1 MQVLLVPTTEV
12 LLTSRDKDSGTSYA
26 DLSGSE
32 EFLASHV
39 LRVPGG
45 VGPNNQIRDASSF
58 RETRGKA
65 KQFTTANGRTVIV
78 KDAFIYSNKG
88 ARAPRQVSKLQADT
102 AQASRRSTRRSFSA
116 MPSSTRTPSRP
127 SHGSS
132 TTSRAP

>member
-1 MQVLLVPTTEV
+1 MSQVLLVPTTEV
-12 LLTSRDKDSGTSYA
+12 LLTARDRDPGTSYA

-45 VGPNNQIRDASSF
+45 VGPNNQIRDANSF

-88 ARAPRQVSKLQADT
+88 ARHDYD
-102 AQASRRSTRRSFSA
+102 
-116 MPSSTRTPSRP
+116 
-127 SHGSS
+127 
-132 TTSRAP
+132 

>member
-88 ARAPRQVSKLQADT
+88 AHAPRHACKWKADT
-102 AQASRRSTRRSFSA
+102 AQASRRSTRRSF
-116 MPSSTRTPSRP
+116 
-127 SHGSS
+127 
-132 TTSRAP
+132 

>member
-1 MQVLLVPTTEV
+1 MTQVLLVPTTEV
-12 LLTSRDKDSGTSYA
+12 LLTSRDKESNTSYI

-32 EFLASHV
+32 DFLASHV

-45 VGPNNQIRDASSF
+45 VGPNNHPKDSGSF

-88 ARAPRQVSKLQADT
+88 AH
-102 AQASRRSTRRSFSA
+102 TRRV
-116 MPSSTRTPSRP
+116 SRN
-127 SHGSS
+127 GLQVL
-132 TTSRAP
+132 T